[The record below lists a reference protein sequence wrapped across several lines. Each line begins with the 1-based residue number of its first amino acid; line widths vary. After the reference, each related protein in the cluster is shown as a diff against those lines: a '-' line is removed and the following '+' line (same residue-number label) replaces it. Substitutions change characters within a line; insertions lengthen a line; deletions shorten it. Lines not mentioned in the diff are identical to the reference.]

1 LEDRSK
7 TPEFAFN
14 ELLCFHGFLDL
25 TEATRAVIEFARI
38 DTCEWARKMHAFDDE
53 EYQGA

>member
-1 LEDRSK
+1 LEDRRK
-7 TPEFAFN
+7 TPDFAFN

-38 DTCEWARKMHAFDDE
+38 DTCEWARKMHAFR
-53 EYQGA
+53 